1 MMHNYLNILMGGGG
15 GNSLIFNILDKEG
28 GKS

>member
-1 MMHNYLNILMGGGG
+1 MIHTDLDNLMGGG